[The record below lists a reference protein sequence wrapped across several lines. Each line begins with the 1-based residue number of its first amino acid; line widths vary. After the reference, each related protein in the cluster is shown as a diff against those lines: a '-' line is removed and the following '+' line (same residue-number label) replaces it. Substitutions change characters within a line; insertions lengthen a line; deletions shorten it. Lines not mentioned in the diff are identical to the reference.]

1 MSTVYKKIA
10 NEKKSTAL
18 MDFFFCCKLNRVIG
32 FCVRRKTAGS
42 RELGSGSDV
51 LSIKCLMEI
60 ETSDNQTSDIRL

>member
-42 RELGSGSDV
+42 NV
-51 LSIKCLMEI
+51 LSIKRLMEI
-60 ETSDNQTSDIRL
+60 ETSDGQTSDVRL

>member
-1 MSTVYKKIA
+1 
-10 NEKKSTAL
+10 